1 MNGKPRDILINYQ
14 NSLSGIENAKT
25 LTTIDE
31 ILSNINLFFEIH
43 KDSDLYFLLLI
54 KLKKQKIS
62 IIETGKN

>member
-14 NSLSGIENAKT
+14 NLISDIENAKT

-43 KDSDLYFLLLI
+43 KDCDLYFLLLI

>member
-14 NSLSGIENAKT
+14 NLISDIENAKT